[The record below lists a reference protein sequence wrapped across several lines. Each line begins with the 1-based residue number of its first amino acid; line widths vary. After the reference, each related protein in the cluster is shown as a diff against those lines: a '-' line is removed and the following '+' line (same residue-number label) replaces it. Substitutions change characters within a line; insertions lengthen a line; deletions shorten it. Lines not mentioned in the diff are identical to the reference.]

1 MKKMITF
8 GFFSLFIL
16 FLHFP
21 VSLWASGDH
30 SGHSENKIQKHYWAA
45 PPQAVQRVNPMQNT
59 PESIHRGAT
68 LFKTYCAP
76 CHGVSAK
83 GDGPAAKGMEPKPAD
98 LTVMAGQHP
107 DGDIAWKIATGKG
120 PMPDWQKVLDENQI
134 WDVVNF
140 IQNLDKSHAEEHNH
154 KHHSR

>member
-1 MKKMITF
+1 MKKTITF

-16 FLHFP
+16 FLHVP

-30 SGHSENKIQKHYWAA
+30 SEHSENKIQEHGWVA
-45 PPQAVQRVNPMQNT
+45 PPQAVQRANPMQNT
-59 PESIHRGAT
+59 PESIHRGTT
-68 LFKTYCAP
+68 LFKTYCAI

-83 GDGPAAKGMEPKPAD
+83 GDGPAAKDMEPKPAD
-98 LTVMAGQHP
+98 LTVMAGQHT
-107 DGDIAWKIATGKG
+107 DGDIAWKIATGKD

-140 IQNLDKSHAEEHNH
+140 IKNLDESHAEEHNH
-154 KHHSR
+154 VYHSR

>member
-8 GFFSLFIL
+8 GFFSLFIS

-45 PPQAVQRVNPMQNT
+45 PPQAIQRVNPRQNT

-76 CHGVSAK
+76 SSPTNSTAK
-83 GDGPAAKGMEPKPAD
+83 LLKSVRQACSP
-98 LTVMAGQHP
+98 TVDP
-107 DGDIAWKIATGKG
+107 IVRTIK
-120 PMPDWQKVLDENQI
+120 
-134 WDVVNF
+134 
-140 IQNLDKSHAEEHNH
+140 
-154 KHHSR
+154 